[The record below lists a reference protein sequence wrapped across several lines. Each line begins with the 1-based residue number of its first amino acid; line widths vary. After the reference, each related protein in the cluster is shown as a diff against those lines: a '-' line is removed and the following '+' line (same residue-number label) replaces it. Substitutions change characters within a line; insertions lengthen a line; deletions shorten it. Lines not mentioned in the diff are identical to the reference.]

1 MARADRRRAQR
12 TRPAAVTRRPDVVI
26 EDTMFF
32 PRLRR
37 HAKWMFLFLALAF
50 ALGFVAFGVG
60 AGGVGVGDIFRGSG
74 GGGVPSISDAEK
86 RTLENP
92 KDAQA
97 FRDLATAHAATGN
110 TDEAIQALESLVSL
124 RPKDA
129 DALRQL
135 AAQYLQKLDDAQ
147 QRARIGQIRE
157 AYLAPGIAVASALQ
171 LGSTPLD
178 PDPISSAIS
187 TAVTAESSMSF
198 GEAQQ
203 AASQYVDT
211 YRRLAAT
218 DPKDA
223 SLQLEYAQQAES
235 VGDTTAAVAG
245 YRAFLAI
252 PNIDPAQRADVK
264 LRLKQLSQV
273 TTG

>member
-1 MARADRRRAQR
+1 
-12 TRPAAVTRRPDVVI
+12 
-26 EDTMFF
+26 MFF

-37 HAKWMFLFLALAF
+37 HAKWMFLLLALAF
-50 ALGFVAFGVG
+50 GLGFVAFGVG

-74 GGGVPSISDAEK
+74 GGSGVPSISDAEK

-97 FRDLATAHAATGN
+97 FRDLATAHAAAGN

-147 QRARIGQIRE
+147 QRTRIAQIRQ
-157 AYLAPGIAVASALQ
+157 AYLAPGMTVASALQ

-178 PDPISSAIS
+178 PDPISSAIAN
-187 TAVTAESSMSF
+187 AVNAESSTSF
-198 GEAQQ
+198 SDAQQ

-235 VGDTTAAVAG
+235 IGDSAAALTG

-252 PNIDPAQRADVK
+252 PNVDPAQRADVQ
-264 LRLKQLSQV
+264 RRVKQLSQV

>member
-1 MARADRRRAQR
+1 
-12 TRPAAVTRRPDVVI
+12 VI

-37 HAKWMFLFLALAF
+37 HAKWMFLLLALAF

-74 GGGVPSISDAEK
+74 GGSGAPSISDAEK

-92 KDAQA
+92 KDAKA
-97 FRDLATAHAATGN
+97 FRDLATAHAAAGN

-147 QRARIGQIRE
+147 QQTQIAQIRA
-157 AYLAPGIAVASALQ
+157 AYLAPGMAVGSALQ

-178 PDPISSAIS
+178 DPISSAIS
-187 TAVTAESSMSF
+187 NAITAESSTSF
-198 GEAQQ
+198 TDAQQ
-203 AASQYVDT
+203 AASQYVET

-218 DPKDA
+218 DPRDA
-223 SLQLEYAQQAES
+223 SLQLEFAQQAES
-235 VGDTTAAVAG
+235 VGDTTAALEG
-245 YRAFLAI
+245 YRAFLTI
-252 PNIDPAQRADVK
+252 PNIDPAQQADVRR
-264 LRLKQLSQV
+264 RLKQLSQV

>member
-1 MARADRRRAQR
+1 
-12 TRPAAVTRRPDVVI
+12 
-26 EDTMFF
+26 MFF

-37 HAKWMFLFLALAF
+37 NAKWVFLFLALAF
-50 ALGFVAFGVG
+50 ALGFVGFGVG
-60 AGGVGVGDIFRGSG
+60 AGGVGVGDIFRGTG
-74 GGGVPSISDAEK
+74 GASGVPSISDAEK
-86 RTLENP
+86 RTLANP
-92 KDAQA
+92 NDAKA
-97 FRDLATAHAATGN
+97 FRDLATAHQAAGN

-124 RPKDA
+124 RPRDA

-135 AAQYLQKLDDAQ
+135 AAQYLQKLDEAQ
-147 QRARIGQIRE
+147 QRARIAQLRE
-157 AYLAPGIAVASALQ
+157 AYLAPGVAVASAIQ

-187 TAVTAESSMSF
+187 SSVSAESATSYAD
-198 GEAQQ
+198 AQQ

-235 VGDTTAAVAG
+235 VGDNAAAVAG
-245 YRAFLAI
+245 YRAFLSI
-252 PNIDPAQRADVK
+252 PNIDPAQRADVRR
-264 LRLKQLSQV
+264 RLEQLSQL